1 MHHVHGNIPYV
12 FDYWADLRS
21 CSSPSTKELLHVQA
35 RRAKTLHL
43 GHIDGLSVVRDE
55 TGAEF

>member
-1 MHHVHGNIPYV
+1 MHHMHVNIPYV